1 MRKKPTKK
9 DNSTNPDRWIIDNF
23 LPLDVY
29 KPVENWV
36 TSEETPWYRTDGV
49 VHEGDGRSR
58 FIHMLYGEHGITSNN
73 YAGFEPVFAELN
85 VKPLIR
91 AKLNL
96 DLRHEKIGDT
106 YQHHVDHGYRA
117 EGNCFWT
124 CILNFSDCNGA
135 TIFESDGA
143 PVKSKR
149 NRAIIFRSHLAHAGC
164 PQTDSLFR
172 YVLNVNYL
180 SGDQPG
186 RGNPF

>member
-1 MRKKPTKK
+1 MIKKTPKK
-9 DNSTNPDRWIIDNF
+9 DNSRVPDRWIIDNF

-36 TSEETPWYRTDGV
+36 LGEETPWYKHDGV
-49 VHEGDGRSR
+49 VNDNDGRTR
-58 FIHMLYGEHGITSNN
+58 FIHMLYGANGIMSNN
-73 YAGFEPVFAELN
+73 YAGFEPVFGELG
-85 VKPLIR
+85 VQPLLR

-96 DLRHEKIGDT
+96 DLRHEKIGDKYNFHT
-106 YQHHVDHGYRA
+106 DHHYVTED
-117 EGNCFWT
+117 NCFWT

-164 PQTDSLFR
+164 PQTDSLMR

-180 SGDQPG
+180 SPNAPG

>member
-1 MRKKPTKK
+1 MKRKATKT
-9 DNSTNPDRWIIDNF
+9 DNSRVPDRWLIDNF
-23 LPLDVY
+23 LPLDIY

-36 TSEETPWYRTDGV
+36 TSEETPWYKHDGV
-49 VHEGDGRSR
+49 VSEGDGRTR
-58 FIHMLYGEHGITSNN
+58 FIHMLYGQNGIMSNN
-73 YAGFEPVFAELN
+73 YAGFEPIFNELH
-85 VKPLIR
+85 VQPLLR

-96 DLRHEKIGDT
+96 DLRTEKIGDK
-106 YQHHVDHGYRA
+106 YQPHCDHHYRT
-117 EGNCFWT
+117 EDNCFWT

-135 TIFESDGA
+135 TIFSSDGA

-149 NRAIIFRSHLAHAGC
+149 NRAIIFRSHLENSGC

-180 SGDQPG
+180 STDAPG